1 MRSTVGRNAHICC
14 TNYDA
19 FSIQRFNNI
28 KTRNWFNS
36 TITEAFLNEILVLM
50 ELIFIR
56 DGSFDIAG
64 NDASLYSRDDIN
76 LFISLICTDV

>member
-1 MRSTVGRNAHICC
+1 MSHLTHHGIYFKRMGSTVGRNAHICC
-14 TNYDA
+14 TRYDV
-19 FSIQRFNNI
+19 FSIQKVNNTKI
-28 KTRNWFNS
+28 RDWYNS

-64 NDASLYSRDDIN
+64 NDASL
-76 LFISLICTDV
+76 